1 MEYQQSYL
9 DMWHQDTA
17 TLETQGT
24 CLLRWSEKELITDHL
39 QYARHSYLH
48 EFIQRFQQPCEA
60 GIIISMLL
68 TSLEKLCNSQVI
80 GNEHFKPTLRS
91 VHLCVFVCKWRKE
104 AIYRTFWK
112 PLANVSLEKK
122 PDLLQWLPRAFF
134 KWFKC
139 ISSGEEFSCCFTV

>member
-1 MEYQQSYL
+1 MSPLDLFLPLLSILVLDVSEVQGGKWEMGDLEEMVQSV
-9 DMWHQDTA
+9 QD
-17 TLETQGT
+17 
-24 CLLRWSEKELITDHL
+24 RSEKELITDHL

-134 KWFKC
+134 K
-139 ISSGEEFSCCFTV
+139 